1 MNWLEKFLLQP
12 NLQTDE
18 WIAFATILLLLIFC
32 VFVITISV
40 LVERAT
46 KTGVAVPPPHH
57 STERMYGIQ
66 YFLRAIGRKK

>member
-12 NLQTDE
+12 DLHTDE

-32 VFVITISV
+32 VFVITISA
-40 LVERAT
+40 LVQHAT
-46 KTGVAVPPPHH
+46 KTHGAIPPPHH

-66 YFLRAIGRKK
+66 YFLRAIGRK

>member
-12 NLQTDE
+12 NLQPDE
-18 WIAFATILLLLIFC
+18 WLAFATCLLLVIFC

-46 KTGVAVPPPHH
+46 KTGMALPKPDRA
-57 STERMYGIQ
+57 TERMYGIQ
-66 YFLRAIGRKK
+66 YFLRAIGRK